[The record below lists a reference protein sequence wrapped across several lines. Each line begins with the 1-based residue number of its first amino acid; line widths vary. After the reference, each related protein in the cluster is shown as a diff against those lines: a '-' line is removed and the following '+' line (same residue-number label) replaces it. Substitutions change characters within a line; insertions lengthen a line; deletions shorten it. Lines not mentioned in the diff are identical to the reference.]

1 MFKEGFFRVIRS
13 ILDLAFPRFCQI
25 CCRRLLSDERH
36 ICIYCLY
43 DLPYTYFSKRTHNPM
58 SDKFNYN
65 IQRRIDAGDKFGP
78 YKYSFACA
86 LFFYSSSSG
95 YKEITK
101 SLKYSNNLNS
111 GRFFSIML
119 GCALASSVLFS
130 DIDLVMPVPL
140 HFSRKWHRGYNQ
152 AQIVAKE
159 VAEILSARLITS
171 VLVRSSRTKSQ
182 TKLRV
187 SDKYDNVKNAF
198 RVNKKSLM
206 ECVSGCDRGI
216 HILLID
222 DVFTTGATLEACHYA
237 LSESLISLSVDN
249 YRISVATLGFVC

>member
-1 MFKEGFFRVIRS
+1 
-13 ILDLAFPRFCQI
+13 
-25 CCRRLLSDERH
+25 
-36 ICIYCLY
+36 
-43 DLPYTYFSKRTHNPM
+43 M

-65 IQRRIDAGDKFGP
+65 IQRRIDADDKLGP
-78 YKYSFACA
+78 HKYSFACA
-86 LFFYSSSSG
+86 LFFYSSASG

-101 SLKYSNNLNS
+101 PLKYNNNLNS

-159 VAEILSARLITS
+159 VAKMLSARLVTS
-171 VLVRSSRTKSQ
+171 VLVRYSRTKSQ
-182 TKLRV
+182 TRLRV

-198 RVNKKSLM
+198 RVNKMRLM
-206 ECVSGCDRGI
+206 EYVSSCDRGI

-237 LSESLISLSVDN
+237 LSKSLSLLSVDN

>member
-1 MFKEGFFRVIRS
+1 M
-13 ILDLAFPRFCQI
+13 
-25 CCRRLLSDERH
+25 
-36 ICIYCLY
+36 
-43 DLPYTYFSKRTHNPM
+43 
-58 SDKFNYN
+58 
-65 IQRRIDAGDKFGP
+65 
-78 YKYSFACA
+78 
-86 LFFYSSSSG
+86 
-95 YKEITK
+95 
-101 SLKYSNNLNS
+101 
-111 GRFFSIML
+111 
-119 GCALASSVLFS
+119 LASSVLFS

-159 VAEILSARLITS
+159 VAEMLSARLVTS

-182 TKLRV
+182 TRLRV

-198 RVNKKSLM
+198 RVNKMRLM
-206 ECVSGCDRGI
+206 EYVSSCDRGI

-237 LSESLISLSVDN
+237 LSKSLSLLSVDN

>member
-1 MFKEGFFRVIRS
+1 
-13 ILDLAFPRFCQI
+13 
-25 CCRRLLSDERH
+25 
-36 ICIYCLY
+36 
-43 DLPYTYFSKRTHNPM
+43 M

-65 IQRRIDAGDKFGP
+65 IQRRIDADDKLGP
-78 YKYSFACA
+78 HKYSFACA
-86 LFFYSSSSG
+86 LFFYSSASG

-101 SLKYSNNLNS
+101 SLKYNNNLNS
-111 GRFFSIML
+111 GSFFSIML

-159 VAEILSARLITS
+159 VAEMLSARLVTS

-182 TKLRV
+182 TRLRV

-198 RVNKKSLM
+198 RVNKMRLM
-206 ECVSGCDRGI
+206 EYVSSCDRGI

-222 DVFTTGATLEACHYA
+222 DVFTTGATLEACYYA
-237 LSESLISLSVDN
+237 LSKSLSLLSVDN

>member
-1 MFKEGFFRVIRS
+1 
-13 ILDLAFPRFCQI
+13 
-25 CCRRLLSDERH
+25 
-36 ICIYCLY
+36 
-43 DLPYTYFSKRTHNPM
+43 M

-65 IQRRIDAGDKFGP
+65 IQRRIDADDKLGP
-78 YKYSFACA
+78 HKYSFACA
-86 LFFYSSSSG
+86 LFFYSSASG

-101 SLKYSNNLNS
+101 SLKYNNNLNS
-111 GRFFSIML
+111 GRFLSIML

-159 VAEILSARLITS
+159 VAKMLSARLVTS
-171 VLVRSSRTKSQ
+171 VLVRYSRTKSQ
-182 TKLRV
+182 TRLRV

-198 RVNKKSLM
+198 RVNKMRLM
-206 ECVSGCDRGI
+206 EYVSSCDRGI

-237 LSESLISLSVDN
+237 LSKSLSLLSVDN

>member
-1 MFKEGFFRVIRS
+1 
-13 ILDLAFPRFCQI
+13 
-25 CCRRLLSDERH
+25 
-36 ICIYCLY
+36 
-43 DLPYTYFSKRTHNPM
+43 M

-65 IQRRIDAGDKFGP
+65 IQRRIDADDKLGP
-78 YKYSFACA
+78 HKYSFACA
-86 LFFYSSSSG
+86 LFFYSSASG

-101 SLKYSNNLNS
+101 SLKYNNNLNS

-159 VAEILSARLITS
+159 VAKMLSARLVTS
-171 VLVRSSRTKSQ
+171 VLVRYSRTKSQ
-182 TKLRV
+182 TRLRV

-198 RVNKKSLM
+198 RVNKMRLM
-206 ECVSGCDRGI
+206 EYVSSCDRGI

-237 LSESLISLSVDN
+237 LSKSLSLLSVDN

>member
-1 MFKEGFFRVIRS
+1 
-13 ILDLAFPRFCQI
+13 
-25 CCRRLLSDERH
+25 
-36 ICIYCLY
+36 
-43 DLPYTYFSKRTHNPM
+43 M

-65 IQRRIDAGDKFGP
+65 IQRRIDADDKLGP
-78 YKYSFACA
+78 HKYSFACA
-86 LFFYSSSSG
+86 LFFYSSASG

-101 SLKYSNNLNS
+101 SLKYNNNLNS

-159 VAEILSARLITS
+159 VAEMLSARLVTS

-182 TKLRV
+182 TRLRV

-198 RVNKKSLM
+198 RVNKMRLM
-206 ECVSGCDRGI
+206 EYVSSCDRGI

-222 DVFTTGATLEACHYA
+222 DVFTTGATLEACYYA
-237 LSESLISLSVDN
+237 LSKSLSLLSVDN